1 MAMIVAKKGE
11 KYCTA
16 CGLPGPPS
24 QMKRSLCKHCLMVS
38 EQDAATLQKR
48 QQTETALRG
57 LVSSMRGNRIDVPH
71 ISELTAQ
78 MIKRFGGLEQMTVE
92 WKSCIDAAIKANAGS
107 KTVLDQFYAL
117 AKLVLMSTE
126 HRQSAPDLAGVTEA
140 ELESEMRVLMQEMC
154 PDLKV
159 FDESDDLDHTDP
171 LTRSA

>member
-11 KYCTA
+11 RYCTS
-16 CGLPGPPS
+16 CGLPGPPA
-24 QMKRSLCKHCLMVS
+24 QMKRSLCKHCQMLS
-38 EQDAATLQKR
+38 EQDAVTQQRR

-57 LVSSMRGNRIDVPH
+57 LVSTIKGNRIDVPH

-92 WKSCIDAAIKANAGS
+92 WKTCIDAAMRANPGS

-159 FDESDDLDHTDP
+159 FDESEDLDNLDP
-171 LTRSA
+171 LTRTA